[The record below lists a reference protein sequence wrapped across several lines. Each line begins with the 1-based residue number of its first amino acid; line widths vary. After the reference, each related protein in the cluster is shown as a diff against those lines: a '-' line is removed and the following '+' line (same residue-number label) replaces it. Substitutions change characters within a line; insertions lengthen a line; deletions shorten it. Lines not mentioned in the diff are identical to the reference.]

1 MNCEHILDKSK
12 FNKYYTLRKE
22 IAPKGSFL
30 DQLKCNEIS
39 VSTPCHSVGLP
50 LLHLGPSAC
59 TCFAASP
66 HASWK
71 SISRFEGGV
80 APVARRWSPPN
91 ELAGSSSPSSLDCS
105 SCCAGLFLIF
115 LFFSSAAGLFSICFF
130 PLPAHVVSPPP
141 PPFLFFSLSLSAPL
155 LFFPLSL
162 SAPLS
167 VFSAG
172 ESKPH
177 CYPVEW
183 VGRSAAQREWGAR
196 WRASSADPL
205 GTLDPLK
212 KLDVPPPPIYQHHP
226 LKCVKMLATNCILI
240 PIYSDCIT

>member
-115 LFFSSAAGLFSICFF
+115 LFFPLPQASSQYVFFLCRHMWFLRLRRRFCSFRCLFRRRFCFF
-130 PLPAHVVSPPP
+130 RCLFRRRFRFFRPANQNHI
-141 PPFLFFSLSLSAPL
+141 AI
-155 LFFPLSL
+155 
-162 SAPLS
+162 
-167 VFSAG
+167 
-172 ESKPH
+172 
-177 CYPVEW
+177 
-183 VGRSAAQREWGAR
+183 Q
-196 WRASSADPL
+196 
-205 GTLDPLK
+205 
-212 KLDVPPPPIYQHHP
+212 
-226 LKCVKMLATNCILI
+226 
-240 PIYSDCIT
+240 